1 MAGPEGQAGT
11 QPKRTVSVD
20 AEGNISGLEEVL
32 KSSGFGT
39 DEPPPEGEPEKTDPE
54 PEPEP
59 APVAEKPPATTKKL
73 KWQGQ
78 EMELPEEEVIS
89 LAQKGFDYQK
99 KTQALAE
106 KERSL
111 APVEGI
117 YRQLQTD
124 PQFARHI
131 VDYLQGPRPQP
142 QQAPEPTDPIE
153 KLKAEIKAEMRQE
166 IMPAIDHAIMPQ
178 RQQLVI
184 NQVRQELM
192 VDPMYRDVH
201 EGIVNYVKAMPETI
215 ARTVWLQL
223 DQDPDA
229 YVKTYHAIREKMAQA
244 KNAQPE
250 GSPAPKPGAMPK
262 PVEKKERAPI
272 LESAGT
278 EAPIETVSKKVK
290 IDKLKAQA
298 LRSGD
303 SNALAGWLLEGGFL
317 DQLK

>member
-1 MAGPEGQAGT
+1 MAGTDGQAET

-32 KSSGFGT
+32 KVSGFGT
-39 DEPPPEGEPEKTDPE
+39 EETLPEGEPEKPEAE
-54 PEPEP
+54 PEPKAATAAEP
-59 APVAEKPPATTKKL
+59 PPATTKKL

-111 APVEGI
+111 APFEGI
-117 YRQLQTD
+117 YRQIQTD

-131 VDYLQGPRPQP
+131 VNYLQGPPAPQEQP
-142 QQAPEPTDPIE
+142 PELTDPIE
-153 KLKAEIKAEMRQE
+153 KLKAEIKAEMRKE

-192 VDPMYRDVH
+192 LDPMYRDVH
-201 EGIVNYVKAMPETI
+201 AEVVNYVKAMPEAI
-215 ARTVWLQL
+215 GRTVWLQL

-229 YVKTYHAIREKMAQA
+229 YVKTYQSVRDKMAQA
-244 KNAQPE
+244 KNAIPE
-250 GSPAPKPGAMPK
+250 GAPAPKLGTTPK
-262 PVEKKERAPI
+262 PAEKKERAPI
-272 LESAGT
+272 LEAAGN
-278 EAPIETVSKKVK
+278 EAPAEVVSKKQK